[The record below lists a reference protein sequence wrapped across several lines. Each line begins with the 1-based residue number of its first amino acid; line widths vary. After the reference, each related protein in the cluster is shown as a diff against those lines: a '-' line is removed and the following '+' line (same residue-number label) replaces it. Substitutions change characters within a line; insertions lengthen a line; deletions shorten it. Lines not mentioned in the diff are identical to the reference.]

1 MSALQ
6 SFTSSRRNGTI
17 LRLGELEVRPDE
29 LQVLA
34 GTRRL
39 GLTTREFQVFLALAE
54 RCDRVVL
61 RFDIYELVWGGR
73 MARRD
78 RSVDVFVR
86 RVRTKLGAA
95 SPGWSYIHT
104 HFGIGYRFSPERI
117 GD

>member
-1 MSALQ
+1 MTSLQ
-6 SFTSSRRNGTI
+6 SFTSRRTGAI
-17 LRLGELEVRPDE
+17 MRLGELEVRPDE

-34 GTRRL
+34 GSRRV
-39 GLTTREFQVFLALAE
+39 GLTTREFQVFLVLAE

-61 RFDIYELVWGGR
+61 RPDIYELVWGGR
-73 MARRD
+73 MSRRD

-86 RVRTKLGAA
+86 RVRGKLSIA
-95 SPGWSYIHT
+95 SPGWAYIHT